1 MAKQSEAQKETVER
15 VMHEFKHG
23 ELETGT
29 GRKVTS
35 RRQAIAIGLSEA
47 GASDQQSPEEN
58 KRRRKASKARER
70 KGETGAQRAE
80 ASGPSKAELYEQ
92 AQKKDIPGRSTMS
105 MDQLAKAVD
114 EA

>member
-47 GASDQQSPEEN
+47 GASNAQSPEEN
-58 KRRRKASKARER
+58 KRRRQATKSRER
-70 KGETGAQRAE
+70 NGNTGRKRAE
-80 ASGPSKAELYEQ
+80 ASGPSKTELYEE
-92 AQKKDIPGRSTMS
+92 AKKKDIPGRSK
-105 MDQLAKAVD
+105 MDKA
-114 EA
+114 ELQRALGR